1 MEKQTFAE
9 QTLDLNEM
17 ALAFVA
23 EMKDEIGEKLPILGA
38 HICDL
43 LARNVID
50 ADEKDVW
57 TQHVADLIRFQSAI
71 TEIFS
76 TMMQVHSAAITL
88 IQQTEGLLEEGEELA

>member
-9 QTLDLNEM
+9 QTLDLNGM

-23 EMKDEIGEKLPILGA
+23 EMKDEIGEKIPTLGA
-38 HICDL
+38 HICDAL
-43 LARNVID
+43 SRGLIPV
-50 ADEKDVW
+50 DEKDVW

-88 IQQTEGLLEEGEELA
+88 IQQTEGLLDEEDELA